1 MIRGQIQLPD
11 EVFRSLTGFGPE
23 MVDWLRLAQEQ
34 LISLPEVI
42 HYEDLESETFP
53 DSDEY
58 TVIYLGFDIY
68 LKDTDWHSLRGGKSF
83 SVGDAIPSA
92 FTPEPPVDYTT
103 QPVGMTR
110 VLYNNTGAVINAGDT
125 VPNTG
130 LRNVRIQAAGSAS
143 DVGILPPSGSQWY
156 SFAKLSAGEAG
167 EFVRVS

>member
-1 MIRGQIQLPD
+1 MIRGQIELPD
-11 EVFRSLTGFGPE
+11 TYFDAFFELLAEAPE
-23 MVDWLRLAQEQ
+23 WLLQAQNQ
-34 LISLPEVI
+34 LISLPEFI
-42 HYEDLESETFP
+42 HFDDIDSGNFP
-53 DSDEY
+53 EAGDG
-58 TVIYLGFDIY
+58 VLFYLGFDVFI
-68 LKDTDWHSLRGGKSF
+68 KDTDWYSLRGGKSF

-110 VLYNNTGAVINAGDT
+110 VLYNNTGATINAGDT

-130 LRNVRIQAAGSAS
+130 LRNVRIQAAGSVS
-143 DVGILPPSGSQWY
+143 DVGVLPPSGSQWY